1 MKMQMLW
8 CIICKFEQ
16 TYGDVLMQI
25 FTFYKGL
32 IKYNK
37 VNGMIPIN
45 IHVQTTHLKLFGQKK
60 QFMEKVAEPT
70 THRQWPNKKKN
81 VSI

>member
-1 MKMQMLW
+1 
-8 CIICKFEQ
+8 
-16 TYGDVLMQI
+16 MQI

-45 IHVQTTHLKLFGQKK
+45 THVQTTHLKLFAQKK
-60 QFMEKVAEPT
+60 QFIDKVTEPT
-70 THRQWPNKKKN
+70 IHR
-81 VSI
+81 

>member
-1 MKMQMLW
+1 MKMQVLW

-16 TYGDVLMQI
+16 TNGDVLMQI
-25 FTFYKGL
+25 FTLYKGL

-45 IHVQTTHLKLFGQKK
+45 THVQTTHLKLFAQKK
-60 QFMEKVAEPT
+60 QLMEKVTKT
-70 THRQWPNKKKN
+70 TIYR
-81 VSI
+81 